1 MSRSLSAFVIAA
13 ALVLPVWGNARADN
27 EPLLWPDGT
36 ITYRDWGLYRPGVP
50 VLIERPYRYGYGGSE
65 RLITKNEG
73 APYYPGNARDPYYY
87 PTNHRDPDAYRMKP
101 PVRPVP
107 AEPYFRSW
115 GVGSDW
121 RQRRSPRR
129 PKGLQLFTRRK
140 RRHVAGN
147 LALNYANGLL
157 SAMLISQTAAFK
169 RPTRCTAGVRIH
181 LLVSKSFALR

>member
-1 MSRSLSAFVIAA
+1 MTRSIAAFVLAA
-13 ALVLPVWGNARADN
+13 ALVLPVWGNARADD

-73 APYYPGNARDPYYY
+73 APYYPGNARDPYYF

-101 PVRPVP
+101 RVRPVP

-115 GVGSDW
+115 GVGSDSTPATEPA
-121 RQRRSPRR
+121 QIEGPTVIYAPEDTPRR
-129 PKGLQLFTRRK
+129 R
-140 RRHVAGN
+140 
-147 LALNYANGLL
+147 
-157 SAMLISQTAAFK
+157 
-169 RPTRCTAGVRIH
+169 
-181 LLVSKSFALR
+181 